1 MSNNLE
7 NCRALPQRGQHFR
20 PQPQGVCGGRGSG
33 CSPHPPA
40 PVLVLIRLLDADVVI
55 DGVIGARCCLA
66 EAFALPF
73 PDARASLQIL
83 CPFLSGFVF
92 IIES

>member
-1 MSNNLE
+1 MLGFATE
-7 NCRALPQRGQHFR
+7 GAAFQTPAAGCVRGAGFWLLP
-20 PQPQGVCGGRGSG
+20 P
-33 CSPHPPA
+33 PPA